1 MINDH
6 STLMIEHSHSDDVG
20 MDIPRSGAMA
30 TQTAKPTVKTSSAA
44 AAAPATPA
52 VAAKTQGEGFSD
64 RFLAWVKLHKQLSS
78 WIGAVIV
85 IAAVLFVWQLST
97 KRRAEEIASRE
108 LQGARFA
115 FENQNLPLA
124 ASELAKVV
132 ENYSGTNAA
141 DEARLLLANVRLLQG
156 QPQQAVAVM
165 KDYAPGAGSAYRAQA
180 YGLLGASFENMGRF
194 REAGAAYENGAAAAR
209 LDFMKAQF
217 LADAGRAWTVA
228 GDTAKAVATYQRI
241 LKDFAKEGAATEAK
255 VR

>member
-1 MINDH
+1 
-6 STLMIEHSHSDDVG
+6 
-20 MDIPRSGAMA
+20 MA
-30 TQTAKPTVKTSSAA
+30 TATGTVIPSVHRPPFT
-44 AAAPATPA
+44 
-52 VAAKTQGEGFSD
+52 D
-64 RFLAWVKLHKQLSS
+64 RLGAWVKAHRQLSS
-78 WIGAVIV
+78 WIAAIV
-85 IAAVLFVWQLST
+85 FVAAVLFVWNLST
-97 KRRAEEIASRE
+97 QRRSEEIASRE

-194 REAGAAYENGAAAAR
+194 REAGPAYENGSAAAR

-255 VR
+255 VRLGELTKGQFRSS

>member
-1 MINDH
+1 
-6 STLMIEHSHSDDVG
+6 
-20 MDIPRSGAMA
+20 MA
-30 TQTAKPTVKTSSAA
+30 TATGTVIPSVHRPPFT
-44 AAAPATPA
+44 
-52 VAAKTQGEGFSD
+52 D
-64 RFLAWVKLHKQLSS
+64 RLGAWVKAHRQLSS
-78 WIGAVIV
+78 WIAAIV
-85 IAAVLFVWQLST
+85 FVAGVLFVWNLST
-97 KRRAEEIASRE
+97 QRRSEEIASRE

-194 REAGAAYENGAAAAR
+194 REAGEAYENGSAAAR

-217 LADAGRAWTVA
+217 LADAGRAWAVA
-228 GDTAKAVATYQRI
+228 GDTAKAVAAYQRI

-255 VR
+255 VRLGELTKGQFRSS

>member
-1 MINDH
+1 
-6 STLMIEHSHSDDVG
+6 
-20 MDIPRSGAMA
+20 MA
-30 TQTAKPTVKTSSAA
+30 TATKATAASV
-44 AAAPATPA
+44 APAVGGT
-52 VAAKTQGEGFSD
+52 GDGFSD
-64 RFLAWVKLHKQLSS
+64 RFVAWVKRHKQLSS

-115 FENQNLPLA
+115 FENQNMPLA

-132 ENYSGTNAA
+132 ENYDGTNAA

-156 QPQQAVAVM
+156 QPQQAVAVL

-209 LDFMKAQF
+209 LDFMKGQF
-217 LADAGRAWTVA
+217 LADAGRAWTAA
-228 GDTAKAVATYQRI
+228 GDTAKAVAAYQRI

-255 VR
+255 VRLGELTKGTVS

>member
-1 MINDH
+1 
-6 STLMIEHSHSDDVG
+6 
-20 MDIPRSGAMA
+20 MA
-30 TQTAKPTVKTSSAA
+30 TATSTVIPGVQR
-44 AAAPATPA
+44 PALT
-52 VAAKTQGEGFSD
+52 D
-64 RFLAWVKLHKQLSS
+64 RLGAWVKGHRQLSS
-78 WIGAVIV
+78 WIGAIV
-85 IAAVLFVWQLST
+85 VVGAGLFIWNLST
-97 KRRAEEIASRE
+97 QRRSEEIASRD

-141 DEARLLLANVRLLQG
+141 ANARLLQG

-165 KDYAPGAGSAYRAQA
+165 KDYAPGAASAYRAQA
-180 YGLLGASFENMGRF
+180 FGLLGGAYENMGRF
-194 REAGAAYENGAAAAR
+194 REAGGAYEDASAAAR

-228 GDTAKAVATYQRI
+228 GDTARAVAVYQRI

-255 VR
+255 VRLGELTKGTVS

>member
-1 MINDH
+1 
-6 STLMIEHSHSDDVG
+6 
-20 MDIPRSGAMA
+20 MA
-30 TQTAKPTVKTSSAA
+30 TATSTVIPGVQR
-44 AAAPATPA
+44 PALT
-52 VAAKTQGEGFSD
+52 D
-64 RFLAWVKLHKQLSS
+64 RFGAWVKAHRQLSS
-78 WIGAVIV
+78 WIGAIV
-85 IAAVLFVWQLST
+85 VVGAGLFIWNLST
-97 KRRAEEIASRE
+97 QRRSEEIASRD

-141 DEARLLLANVRLLQG
+141 AEARLLLANVRLLQG

-180 YGLLGASFENMGRF
+180 YGLLAGAFENMGRF
-194 REAGAAYENGAAAAR
+194 REAGEAYENASAAAR

-228 GDTAKAVATYQRI
+228 GDTAKAVADYQRI
-241 LKDFAKEGAATEAK
+241 LKDYAKEGAATEAK
-255 VR
+255 VRLGELRKGTVS

>member
-1 MINDH
+1 
-6 STLMIEHSHSDDVG
+6 
-20 MDIPRSGAMA
+20 MA
-30 TQTAKPTVKTSSAA
+30 TATSTVIPGVQR
-44 AAAPATPA
+44 PALT
-52 VAAKTQGEGFSD
+52 D
-64 RFLAWVKLHKQLSS
+64 RLGAWVKAHRQLSS
-78 WIGAVIV
+78 WIGAIV
-85 IAAVLFVWQLST
+85 VVGAGLFIWNLST
-97 KRRAEEIASRE
+97 QRRSEEIASRD

-141 DEARLLLANVRLLQG
+141 AEARLLLANVRLLQG

-180 YGLLGASFENMGRF
+180 YGLLGGAFENMGRF
-194 REAGAAYENGAAAAR
+194 REAGEAYENASAAAR

-228 GDTAKAVATYQRI
+228 GDTAKAVAVYQRI

-255 VR
+255 VRLGELTKGTVS